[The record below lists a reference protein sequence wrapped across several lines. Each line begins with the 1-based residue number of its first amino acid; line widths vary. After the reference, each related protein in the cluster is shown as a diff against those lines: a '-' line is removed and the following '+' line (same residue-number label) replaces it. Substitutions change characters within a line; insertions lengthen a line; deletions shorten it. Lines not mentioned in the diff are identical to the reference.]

1 MKRKTLCAVSLLA
14 TISYGG
20 HAQVVYGNDEQ
31 KHVKSMYYAP
41 ISHVSNPE
49 DGSPQITSFPR
60 YKLSGITDNWFVSL
74 QGGFVSFVG
83 DPVSHTDFNGRTKV
97 GLDLSVG
104 KWHSPYFGTRL
115 TYQGF
120 KFVDSQR
127 TGQSFSS
134 YHADALFNV
143 SSLFRPSFD
152 QPAKW
157 NISPY
162 VGIGF
167 LRHHRLKRS
176 HFAFSYGITGSY
188 SLSGCIRL
196 SASFGGTTTH
206 RDFDGYGESGRFGD
220 NLISG
225 SVGLSVG
232 IGHLG
237 WHAKHHEQDKAY
249 GKVVRYPTA
258 TDFGTYPRNN
268 YSGLKSLQERIAGG
282 DTAAPSTGNVED
294 ATKFDAPILFFFKR
308 NTTNLVDRQQLVNIK
323 EIADAVKE
331 YDLDVHIVGA
341 ADSRTGTAKRNRN
354 LSINRC
360 RYIAKLLFKAGV
372 PKSKMT
378 GGIRGG
384 INYYKPYTAN
394 RHTCVILS
402 KKKQ

>member
-1 MKRKTLCAVSLLA
+1 MKKKTLFAASLLA
-14 TISYGG
+14 VISNGI
-20 HAQVVYGNDEQ
+20 HAQVVYGIEEQ
-31 KHVKSMYYAP
+31 KYVKSMYDTP
-41 ISHVSNPE
+41 ISHIDNPE
-49 DGSPQITSFPR
+49 DDTPQITSLPK
-60 YKLSGITDNWFVSL
+60 YKLSGIADNWFVSL
-74 QGGFVSFVG
+74 QGGFISFVG
-83 DPVSHTDFNGRTKV
+83 DPVSHTDFSGRTKV
-97 GLDLSVG
+97 GLEFAIG

-120 KFVDSQR
+120 KFVDSQLMN
-127 TGQSFSS
+127 QSFSS

-152 QPAKW
+152 YPAKW

-162 VGIGF
+162 MGIGI
-167 LRHHRLKRS
+167 LHHNRLKHS
-176 HFAFSYGITGSY
+176 HFAFSYGITGRY
-188 SLSGCIRL
+188 SLSERIRL
-196 SASFGGTTTH
+196 SASLGGITTH
-206 RDFDGYGESGRFGD
+206 RDFDGFGEKGRFGD

-225 SVGLSVG
+225 SIGLSVG

-237 WHAKHHEQDKAY
+237 WHTKNRRQDKTY
-249 GKVVRYPTA
+249 GEVVRHPMA
-258 TDFGTYPRNN
+258 TDITTYPRNN
-268 YSGLKSLQERIAGG
+268 YSGLKSLQERIANG
-282 DTAAPSTGNVED
+282 DTATPSNDNAESSN
-294 ATKFDAPILFFFKR
+294 KFDAPIMFFFKR
-308 NTTNLVDRQQLVNIK
+308 NTSELIDKQQLINIK

-341 ADSRTGTAKRNRN
+341 ADSRTGTAKRNRT
-354 LSINRC
+354 LSIKRC

-402 KKKQ
+402 KRK